1 MDTSLDFNAAE
12 YKILI
17 VDDVVSNVL
26 LLKVLLKNLNY
37 QIATANDGLQA
48 LSAVET
54 EKPDLI
60 LLDVMMPGLNGFE
73 VAEKLKENP
82 ETRDILIIFLTALNA
97 TSDVV
102 RGFKA
107 GANDFISKPFHK
119 EELLIRVSHQISL
132 IAARRIIIRQTE
144 EPAAHDIGTDKLYS
158 VIAHDLRS
166 PIGSIKMVLNMLLL
180 NLPASSIGKDM
191 HEMLNMANRMTE
203 EVFSLLDNLLKWT
216 KSQIG
221 RLNVVYQQF
230 DLVPIIQGVIEIFSI
245 AAELKNIRLRVE
257 IPDTLEVYAD
267 CDMMKTVIRNLISN
281 AMKFTPEGGDI
292 TIRVRQDDAQA
303 AIVEVSDSGCGISKE
318 NQAKLMK
325 PSTHFS
331 TFGTKNE
338 EGSGLG
344 LLLCQDFATKNGG
357 RLWFESEEGK
367 GSTFQFLDPVAEN
380 GINDKLCR
388 IEKGGKFPPFSI
400 F

>member
-1 MDTSLDFNAAE
+1 
-12 YKILI
+12 
-17 VDDVVSNVL
+17 
-26 LLKVLLKNLNY
+26 
-37 QIATANDGLQA
+37 
-48 LSAVET
+48 
-54 EKPDLI
+54 
-60 LLDVMMPGLNGFE
+60 
-73 VAEKLKENP
+73 
-82 ETRDILIIFLTALNA
+82 
-97 TSDVV
+97 
-102 RGFKA
+102 
-107 GANDFISKPFHK
+107 
-119 EELLIRVSHQISL
+119 
-132 IAARRIIIRQTE
+132 
-144 EPAAHDIGTDKLYS
+144 
-158 VIAHDLRS
+158 
-166 PIGSIKMVLNMLLL
+166 
-180 NLPASSIGKDM
+180 
-191 HEMLNMANRMTE
+191 MLNMANRMTE

-292 TIRVRQDDAQA
+292 TIRVRQDAQA
-303 AIVEVSDSGCGISKE
+303 AIVEASDSGCGISKE

-367 GSTFQFLDPVAEN
+367 GSTFS
-380 GINDKLCR
+380 
-388 IEKGGKFPPFSI
+388 FSI
-400 F
+400 PLQKTE

>member
-1 MDTSLDFNAAE
+1 
-12 YKILI
+12 
-17 VDDVVSNVL
+17 
-26 LLKVLLKNLNY
+26 
-37 QIATANDGLQA
+37 
-48 LSAVET
+48 
-54 EKPDLI
+54 
-60 LLDVMMPGLNGFE
+60 
-73 VAEKLKENP
+73 
-82 ETRDILIIFLTALNA
+82 
-97 TSDVV
+97 
-102 RGFKA
+102 
-107 GANDFISKPFHK
+107 
-119 EELLIRVSHQISL
+119 
-132 IAARRIIIRQTE
+132 
-144 EPAAHDIGTDKLYS
+144 
-158 VIAHDLRS
+158 
-166 PIGSIKMVLNMLLL
+166 
-180 NLPASSIGKDM
+180 
-191 HEMLNMANRMTE
+191 MLNMANRMTE

-292 TIRVRQDDAQA
+292 TIRVRQDAQA

-367 GSTFQFLDPVAEN
+367 GSTFS
-380 GINDKLCR
+380 
-388 IEKGGKFPPFSI
+388 FSI
-400 F
+400 PLQKTE